1 MRIAVI
7 GAGIIGLATAAE
19 LDRRGHDVIV
29 FDPEPANGASRAAA
43 GMLAAAAEAAWG
55 QGGLLPLARTSAALY
70 PAFVA
75 VLEAAV
81 GRELGYGTTGTLT
94 VGVDAADRA
103 ALFELGEMQAAHAVP
118 VQRLTGT
125 AARELEPALGPAVT
139 SAVLAGDDHSIDP
152 RRVTDALREVLGDR
166 VREEQVVGILRR
178 EGRVTGIRLASG
190 EDLRADVVVAAAG
203 LGAAGID
210 GLPGLPLR
218 PVWGDILRLRVPA
231 ALRPLLTRTVRAL
244 ARGRAVYVVPRDD
257 GTVVL
262 GASVREGGV
271 AGVQA
276 GSVLALLRDAE
287 TVLPGIS
294 ECEIVEMLARPRPGT
309 PDALPL
315 LGRPE
320 PGLVISTGY
329 DRHGVLL
336 TPLAAT
342 LGADLAEGL
351 PLDPATAAAVD
362 PLRFAAD
369 ARTRSSSAD
378 LTPPAVAALAGAGQ
392 KGR

>member
-1 MRIAVI
+1 MRTAVI

-19 LDRRGHDVIV
+19 LDRRGHDVV
-29 FDPEPANGASRAAA
+29 LLDPAPANGASRAAA

-55 QGGLLPLARTSAALY
+55 QDDLLPLARASAALY

-75 VLEAAV
+75 TLETAV
-81 GRELGYGTTGTLT
+81 GRDVDVGYRMSGTLA
-94 VGVDAADRA
+94 VGADAADRA
-103 ALFELGEMQAAHAVP
+103 ALFELGELQSAHGVP
-118 VQRLTGT
+118 VQRLTGS
-125 AARELEPALGPAVT
+125 AARDLEPALGPAVT
-139 SAVLAGDDHSIDP
+139 SAVLADEDHSIDP
-152 RRVTDALREVLGDR
+152 RRVTAALGELLGERLREER
-166 VREEQVVGILRR
+166 VCHVTRR
-178 EGRVTGIRLASG
+178 DDRVTGIRLTTG
-190 EDLRADVVVAAAG
+190 EEIDADVVIVTAG
-203 LGAAGID
+203 LGTAGID
-210 GLPGLPLR
+210 GLPALPLR
-218 PVWGDILRLRVPA
+218 PVWGDILRLRVPV
-231 ALRPLLTRTVRAL
+231 ALRPLLTRTVRAQV
-244 ARGRAVYVVPRDD
+244 RGRPVYVVPRDD

-294 ECEIVEMLARPRPGT
+294 ECEIVEMLARPRPAT

-315 LGRPE
+315 LGTVE

-336 TPLAAT
+336 APLAAR

-351 PLDPATAAAVD
+351 PIDPVTAAAVD
-362 PLRFAAD
+362 PLRFSSD
-369 ARTRSSSAD
+369 VRTRRAFAD
-378 LTPPAVAALAGAGQ
+378 LTPPAELAGAGQ

>member
-1 MRIAVI
+1 MRTAVI
-7 GAGIIGLATAAE
+7 GAGIIGLATATE
-19 LDRRGHDVIV
+19 LDRRGHDVVAI
-29 FDPEPANGASRAAA
+29 DPEPANGASRAAA

-55 QGGLLPLARTSAALY
+55 QDDLLPLARASAALY

-75 VLEAAV
+75 TLETAGGRDVGYRMSGTLAV
-81 GRELGYGTTGTLT
+81 GA
-94 VGVDAADRA
+94 DAADRA
-103 ALFELGEMQAAHAVP
+103 ALFELGELQSAHGVP
-118 VQRLTGT
+118 VQRLTGS
-125 AARELEPALGPAVT
+125 AARDLEPALGPAVT
-139 SAVLAGDDHSIDP
+139 SAVLAAEDHSIDP
-152 RRVTDALREVLGDR
+152 RRVTAALREILGER
-166 VREEQVVGILRR
+166 LREERVCHVVRR
-178 EGRVTGIRLASG
+178 DGRVTGIRLTTG
-190 EDLRADVVVAAAG
+190 EEIDADVVIAAAG
-203 LGAAGID
+203 LGIAGID
-210 GLPGLPLR
+210 GLPALPLR
-218 PVWGDILRLRVPA
+218 PVWGDILRLRVPV
-231 ALRPLLTRTVRAL
+231 ALRPLLTRTVRAQV
-244 ARGRAVYVVPRDD
+244 RGRPVYVVPRDD

-294 ECEIVEMLARPRPGT
+294 ECEIVEMLARPRPAT

-315 LGRPE
+315 LGTVE

-336 TPLAAT
+336 APLAAR

-351 PLDPATAAAVD
+351 PIDPVTAAAVD
-362 PLRFAAD
+362 PLRFSSD
-369 ARTRSSSAD
+369 VRTRRAFAD
-378 LTPPAVAALAGAGQ
+378 LTPPAVAELAGAGQ